1 MTTLDFNRTQQL
13 AQESYDFVQNRLPD
27 HSAPIYALLNRLGIA
42 HTDFMQLESAINSAI
57 AEAEHNSF
65 VVGFT
70 LSQAI
75 ANVPLFSSDPMDAVL
90 RPDMYTAA

>member
-1 MTTLDFNRTQQL
+1 MTALDLNRTQQL

-27 HSAPIYALLNRLGIA
+27 QTAPIYALLNRLGID
-42 HTDFMQLESAINSAI
+42 HSDFMQLEFAINNAI

-70 LSQAI
+70 LSHAI

-90 RPDMYTAA
+90 MPDRYVAA